1 MKRAPVDLNPV
12 EVCEARVIHCDVV
25 QRVKNKMPAESD
37 LEDLAGF
44 YKLFGDPTRISIL
57 WALSESE
64 MCVCDICA
72 LLGMKQ
78 PAVSHQLKTL
88 KQGRVV
94 RSRREGK
101 VVYYSLDDDHIR
113 SLLHFGLDH
122 LRESEQ
128 TEKTIHARY

>member
-1 MKRAPVDLNPV
+1 MKKEPFNLNPV

-25 QRVKNKMPAESD
+25 QRVKEKMPAESD

-44 YKLFGDPTRISIL
+44 YKLFGDSTRISIL
-57 WALSESE
+57 WVLSESE

-88 KQGRVV
+88 KQARVV

-113 SLLHFGLDH
+113 SLLHFGIDH
-122 LRESEQ
+122 LHEPEQ
-128 TEKTIHARY
+128 TENNIHARH